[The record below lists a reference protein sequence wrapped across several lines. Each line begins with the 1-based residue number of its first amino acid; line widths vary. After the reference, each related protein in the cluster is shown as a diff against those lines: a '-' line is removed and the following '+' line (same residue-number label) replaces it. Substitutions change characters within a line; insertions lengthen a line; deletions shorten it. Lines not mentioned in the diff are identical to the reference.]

1 MSIDKQEILKDISI
15 EITPGQTIGIFG
27 PSGSGKSSLIYLV
40 TKLLK
45 PSSGNIFLGDDN
57 FNKIDNKSLRSKI
70 GFVSQDISLFHGT
83 IIENVILSENK
94 NNKNLGKIKNN
105 IKKSLSLAGC
115 SELFERLEFDV
126 GENGR
131 RLSGGQRQRLS
142 IAREIYKNPKLFIF
156 DEATS
161 SLDLKSE
168 SVIKETIK
176 KLKNQKTIIIISHKI
191 SLLEN
196 CDNIIVIN
204 KGEIVQNDTF
214 KRLTKKK
221 GFLSKM
227 YNSEINNLSKE

>member
-1 MSIDKQEILKDISI
+1 MVFLVLLALE
-15 EITPGQTIGIFG
+15 
-27 PSGSGKSSLIYLV
+27 KSSLIYLI
-40 TKLLK
+40 LQSSLK

-142 IAREIYKNPKLFIF
+142 IAREIYKNPQLFIF

-214 KRLTKKK
+214 KRLTKKRV
-221 GFLSKM
+221 S
-227 YNSEINNLSKE
+227 

>member
-1 MSIDKQEILKDISI
+1 M
-15 EITPGQTIGIFG
+15 
-27 PSGSGKSSLIYLV
+27 
-40 TKLLK
+40 
-45 PSSGNIFLGDDN
+45 GNDN
-57 FNKIDNKSLRSKI
+57 FNKIDNKSLRSRI

-83 IIENVILSENK
+83 ILENVILSENK

-142 IAREIYKNPKLFIF
+142 IAREMYKNPHLFIF

-168 SVIKETIK
+168 SIIKETIK
-176 KLKNQKTIIIISHKI
+176 KLKKSKNNFNYFSQ
-191 SLLEN
+191 
-196 CDNIIVIN
+196 
-204 KGEIVQNDTF
+204 DTF
-214 KRLTKKK
+214 IGKL
-221 GFLSKM
+221 
-227 YNSEINNLSKE
+227 